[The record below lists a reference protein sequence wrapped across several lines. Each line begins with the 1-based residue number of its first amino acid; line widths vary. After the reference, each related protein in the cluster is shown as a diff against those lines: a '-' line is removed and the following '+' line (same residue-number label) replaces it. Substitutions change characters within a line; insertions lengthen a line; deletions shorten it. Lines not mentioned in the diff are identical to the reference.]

1 MLVINGTVYNIGVGI
16 LYLYCCSKS
25 LEVGGAS
32 GCGLWSDAHV
42 HGVVI
47 SMAHMQQALDQLRS
61 SHSDAI
67 GAPKVRRYNMPY
79 NSTFYF
85 DDHYLF
91 SFCFNTIFPNSLT
104 DPKCELG

>member
-1 MLVINGTVYNIGVGI
+1 MLMKNGTVYNIDVEI
-16 LYLYCCSKS
+16 LHLYCYSKS
-25 LEVGGAS
+25 LDVGGVS

-67 GAPKVRRYNMPY
+67 GALKVR
-79 NSTFYF
+79 
-85 DDHYLF
+85 H
-91 SFCFNTIFPNSLT
+91 
-104 DPKCELG
+104 